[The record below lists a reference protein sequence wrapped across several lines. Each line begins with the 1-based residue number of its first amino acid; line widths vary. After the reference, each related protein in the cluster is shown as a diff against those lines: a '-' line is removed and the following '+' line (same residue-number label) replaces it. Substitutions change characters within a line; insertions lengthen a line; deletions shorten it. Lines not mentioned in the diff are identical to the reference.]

1 MAENARVRNM
11 GTGKHLFGT
20 ICTGIQICLLVFFS
34 AMTGSGRLW
43 AQDTVQLD
51 VLTDLYPPYSYK
63 DDSGAVTGISV
74 DKVRNLLDSLGVRY
88 QIIVMPWS
96 RALQRVQTT
105 PNSLIFS
112 LNRTPDRENQ
122 FEWLIPLNR
131 VEYHLIG
138 LPREDA
144 NAFSR
149 ESAIATGGK
158 VLCEAA
164 SSPCQMLADYGFHR
178 SAILPI
184 ADKSPSDLVRLLLR
198 GRADYLIS
206 DPVVLMW
213 HAERT
218 SPDIALHSYDLV
230 GQGVTDYLA
239 AGKLLPRNL
248 VQRIQRATL
257 ALETQ
262 P

>member
-1 MAENARVRNM
+1 MAETARARIM
-11 GTGKHLFGT
+11 GTGTHTLSTIWAGT
-20 ICTGIQICLLVFFS
+20 QKCLLRFFAIMAASVRLS
-34 AMTGSGRLW
+34 AEEP
-43 AQDTVQLD
+43 VQLD
-51 VLTDLYPPYSYK
+51 VLTDLYPPYSYRG
-63 DDSGAVTGISV
+63 DSGALTGISV
-74 DKVRNLLDSLGVRY
+74 SKVTSLLDSIGVSY

-112 LNRTPDRENQ
+112 LNRTPDREDQ

-138 LPREDA
+138 LPKDASPPFDREA
-144 NAFSR
+144 
-149 ESAIATGGK
+149 AIANGGK

-164 SSPCQMLADYGFHR
+164 SSPCRMLADYGFHQ

-184 ADKSPSDLVRLLLR
+184 ADKSPVDLVHLLLR
-198 GRADYLIS
+198 GRADFLIS
-206 DPVVLMW
+206 DPVVMLW
-213 HAERT
+213 HAERANPET
-218 SPDIALHSYDLV
+218 ALRTYDLV

-239 AGKLLPRNL
+239 AGKQLPCPL

-257 ALETQ
+257 ALEAQ